1 MKIIYMLYLLH
12 MFLLHLLRFIF
23 TTRYFYEIFSHAL
36 EYILYKCAKFS
47 VIRGNDAKKH
57 WKHGQDYAILRST
70 KKIAASLFAIVI
82 FFRKYF
88 CYKQHEKSYDNTY
101 FAVAKLSV

>member
-1 MKIIYMLYLLH
+1 MLSN
-12 MFLLHLLRFIF
+12 IF
-23 TTRYFYEIFSHAL
+23 YTNVQNFQLYEETML
-36 EYILYKCAKFS
+36 
-47 VIRGNDAKKH
+47 KKH